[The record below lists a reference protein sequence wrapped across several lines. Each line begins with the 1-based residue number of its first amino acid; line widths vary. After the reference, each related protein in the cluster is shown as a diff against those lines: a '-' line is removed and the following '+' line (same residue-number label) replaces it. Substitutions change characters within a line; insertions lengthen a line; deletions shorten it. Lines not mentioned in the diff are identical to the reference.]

1 MNDAPKSQDVHQA
14 AALRGE
20 PEAAGQDCHGLDTPE
35 RVRFYEHDFY
45 VLSNFSAFNVSWGG
59 FRFQTSEHLYHYM
72 KFARPW
78 SDEARREPIDFSGP
92 EILVAQAIFGAP
104 SAHEAFKIAEQN
116 RELRRPDWDQVKV
129 SIMRDILRAKAMQH
143 SYVLRKLF
151 ATGDRELVEDSWR
164 DDFWGWGPNRDGQNM
179 LGKLWMQVRAEL
191 RGTEPPQAASG
202 SQESARS
209 DVLSIDVVEQR
220 LLTWRQR
227 FMNKSGDRLALD
239 DFMGQESIDDLID
252 FVCAPPAQS
261 AEQGATPPAPA
272 APGGPAGARRPDENS
287 PSGPSDRALN
297 PQPEAVDHDR
307 GAPNAGLLQ
316 RD

>member
-1 MNDAPKSQDVHQA
+1 MTDSIHQA

-78 SDEARREPIDFSGP
+78 GDEARREPIDFSGP

-202 SQESARS
+202 CSHTARS
-209 DVLSIDVVEQR
+209 D
-220 LLTWRQR
+220 
-227 FMNKSGDRLALD
+227 
-239 DFMGQESIDDLID
+239 GQEMFPRCTEKLRAAGKAYPRT
-252 FVCAPPAQS
+252 CAECGLGPCRITKS

-272 APGGPAGARRPDENS
+272 TPQTEVHMDREHGGLAFGPDPAAEGGAS
-287 PSGPSDRALN
+287 
-297 PQPEAVDHDR
+297 
-307 GAPNAGLLQ
+307 
-316 RD
+316 